1 MAVKIKLK
9 RIGKI
14 RVPQYRIVIADSR
27 TARNG
32 RAIEEIG
39 IYQPKQEPS
48 LIRVD
53 SERVQ
58 YWLSVGAQ
66 PTEPVMALLKVTGD
80 WQKFKGLPGAE
91 GTLKVAE
98 PKADRK
104 AIFAAAAEQAV
115 GEKDRLEEVQ
125 AKAAAKAAEAR
136 DAAAAPAEGDGTAE
150 APADSAPAESETAP
164 AAEDAAP
171 AAEDAAPAAAEAAAA
186 VPDDAPAADKA
197 E

>member
-14 RVPQYRIVIADSR
+14 RYPQYRIVIADSR

-136 DAAAAPAEGDGTAE
+136 DAAAAPAESDVKAE
-150 APADSAPAESETAP
+150 EASDSASAEGETAP
-164 AAEDAAP
+164 AADDAAP
-171 AAEDAAPAAAEAAAA
+171 AADEAAASA
-186 VPDDAPAADKA
+186 PDDATAADKA

>member
-136 DAAAAPAEGDGTAE
+136 EAAAAPAEGEGTAE
-150 APADSAPAESETAP
+150 APADSAPAEVETAP

-186 VPDDAPAADKA
+186 APDDAPAADKA